1 MALDKWE
8 KKHVANIA
16 KYEKEIQQIY
26 ATAIAEASQMA
37 SRVNFDPSKP
47 FVFSDYPLTKA
58 LIAKLQKQVASD
70 IEAVITKGV
79 DTEFGL
85 SQEKA
90 EELAQS
96 VYSDVESALMEL
108 RKQAY
113 ISQRNKAREAFLTR
127 KEAGLSLSDRVW
139 CYTGQFK
146 EELEMALD
154 LGLRDGLSADEL
166 SREVRKYLNNPNM
179 LFRRVRDEHGVLHLS
194 KRAKAYHPGQGVYRS
209 SYKNARRLTATE
221 TNMAYRTADHNAYQ
235 ALNFVVGIRIM
246 LSNNHTL
253 NGEPFFDI
261 CDNLSAPNG
270 STATKG
276 KGCYPKDFKFTGWHP
291 LCRCFVQ
298 TIHKTK
304 EELREDRRRMRE
316 GLPPLPPEQSANYV
330 GDVPDEFKAWC
341 RLNAGRVERAKSVPY
356 FIRDNREYYDA
367 AFKKKAL
374 TSLELAEQRHAQRM
388 PEHIA
393 SIKNRWHERQD
404 RYRRIELAANNVL
417 KVAKDYGEVDYTLLQ
432 QYVDAHD
439 LKGMASATRTT
450 AKDVL
455 AMKQVENALADLIPN
470 AHSLHRSTP
479 ISELQQTYS
488 ELDGVMK
495 NWLKKYGY
503 SSLDNAPLD
512 HLRNKLDFELNST
525 RKYTHSDIVKEALV
539 DKIKLVDRKIEW
551 NSLISRVDSL
561 KSFKTRSS
569 TYKGYLADIDVAIK
583 KNDFAALQN
592 SIAQAEAQQ
601 QKLTQSRIKRSGN
614 IASAL
619 NREYK
624 GEVVGADI
632 SATIDTRAMTTTD
645 SYNGQPRYTNN
656 IARLQ
661 GFDSPAKLV
670 PDTEFDMLA
679 KANGDIFFRT
689 VKGANVRGRVMSHE
703 EFASQIYLADELDMN
718 GPSGRVYGD
727 GIYVATSAWN
737 GRKPTRLT
745 SVTRD
750 KAYRESRAYAGG
762 DSATTLEMT
771 WARKPNLIKQTDLWN
786 MWCRLTPSQRAKF
799 GNHENTYGCALGYDG
814 MYCDSYNPYMVIWNR
829 SIIAV
834 KRR

>member
-1 MALDKWE
+1 MARMDKWKKE
-8 KKHVANIA
+8 HVKHVA
-16 KYEKEIQQIY
+16 KYEAEIRRIY
-26 ATAIAEASQMA
+26 EQAMAEAARIMSMA
-37 SRVNFDPSKP
+37 TFDASKP
-47 FVFSDYPLTKA
+47 LSFSDYPLIQKLMT
-58 LIAKLQKQVASD
+58 KLQRKMAASV
-70 IEAVITKGV
+70 EAVITKGI
-79 DTEFGL
+79 DAEWDL
-85 SQEKA
+85 SG
-90 EELAQS
+90 EETREL
-96 VYSDVESALMEL
+96 VESLFGDLDSELMEL

-113 ISQRNKAREAFLTR
+113 LQRRDNAREAFKMR
-127 KEAGLSLSDRVW
+127 KERGLSLSDRVW
-139 CYTGQFK
+139 QYTGQFK

-154 LGLRDGLSADEL
+154 LGLRDGKSADEL
-166 SREVRKYLNNPNM
+166 SREVRRYLNNPSM

-221 TNMAYRTADHNAYQ
+221 TNMAYRSADFEHRQ
-235 ALNFVVGIRIM
+235 TLDFVVGIKIQ

-253 NGEPFFDI
+253 NGEPFVDI
-261 CDNLSAPNG
+261 CDHLAGN
-270 STATKG
+270 
-276 KGCYPKDFKFTGWHP
+276 YPKDFKFVGWHP
-291 LCRCFVQ
+291 LCRCFV
-298 TIHKTK
+298 TNIFKTK
-304 EELREDRRRMRE
+304 EESNEDIARMLRGEA
-316 GLPPLPPEQSANYV
+316 PIPPEQSKNYV
-330 GDVPDEFKAWC
+330 GDTPDQFKAWC
-341 RLNAGRVERAKSVPY
+341 ALNAGRVERAKSLPY
-356 FIRDNREYYDA
+356 FIRDNKGYYDA
-367 AFKKKAL
+367 ALNPKKAEQL
-374 TSLELAEQRHAQRM
+374 TPLEIAKYRHEQRT
-388 PEHIA
+388 PEQIE
-393 SIKNRWHERQD
+393 SIKNRWHKRQEK
-404 RYRRIELAANNVL
+404 YRRIELAANNVL

-432 QYVDAHD
+432 KYVDAHD
-439 LKGMASATRTT
+439 LKGMASVTRSV
-450 AKDVL
+450 AKEVL
-455 AMKQVENALADLIPN
+455 AMKQQEDALMSLIPN

-479 ISELQQTYS
+479 ISELQQAYS

-503 SSLDNAPLD
+503 SSLDDAPLN

-525 RKYTHSDIVKEALV
+525 RKYTHSDIAKEALAE
-539 DKIKLVDRKIEW
+539 KIKLVERKIEW
-551 NSLISRVDSL
+551 NNLIARVNSL

-569 TYKGYLADIDVAIK
+569 TYKGYLADIDGAIK
-583 KNDFAALQN
+583 KNDFVALQN
-592 SIAQAEAQQ
+592 SIAKAEAQQ
-601 QKLTQSRIKRSGN
+601 QKLTQSRIKRSGD

-619 NREYK
+619 NKEYK
-624 GEVVGADI
+624 GGVVGTDI
-632 SATIDTRAMTTTD
+632 SASVDTSTMKTTD
-645 SYNGQPRYTNN
+645 SYQGQPRYTNN

-670 PDTEFDMLA
+670 SDTEFDMLA
-679 KANGDIFFRT
+679 KDNGDIFFRT

-703 EFASQIYLADELDMN
+703 EFASQMYLADELDMN

-762 DSATTLEMT
+762 QEASTLEMT
-771 WARKPNLIKQTDLWN
+771 WVRKPNLIKQTDLWN

-834 KRR
+834 KRG